1 MQVFLGTLGSSAL
14 LYVSIHWIILGN
26 TINIPLL
33 YIQGLLL
40 GFGASMT
47 LVSGSMATLLDG
59 DLKEAAQRSQ
69 TMHTIRNFSAAML
82 IPIIAYT
89 IKNHIQ
95 KGTQSIYAENIT
107 DKMIYLKKLQDVAID
122 ADHQIFLLMIIF
134 NMVMFVSSII
144 QMILGKG
151 RRITPPR
158 ES

>member
-1 MQVFLGTLGSSAL
+1 MVSYIFLLCNRT
-14 LYVSIHWIILGN
+14 
-26 TINIPLL
+26 
-33 YIQGLLL
+33 
-40 GFGASMT
+40 
-47 LVSGSMATLLDG
+47 
-59 DLKEAAQRSQ
+59 
-69 TMHTIRNFSAAML
+69 
-82 IPIIAYT
+82 
-89 IKNHIQ
+89 Q

>member
-1 MQVFLGTLGSSAL
+1 
-14 LYVSIHWIILGN
+14 
-26 TINIPLL
+26 
-33 YIQGLLL
+33 
-40 GFGASMT
+40 
-47 LVSGSMATLLDG
+47 
-59 DLKEAAQRSQ
+59 
-69 TMHTIRNFSAAML
+69 
-82 IPIIAYT
+82 
-89 IKNHIQ
+89 
-95 KGTQSIYAENIT
+95 SIYAENIT